1 MSSDL
6 KQTYLTRNGGD
17 TCAAAA
23 ELARSLMQGDAT
35 SFRAGYSADNAAIA
49 AAEVFDLTAE
59 QVNAVSVS
67 VGASVAV
74 VRAALREGAS

>member
-1 MSSDL
+1 
-6 KQTYLTRNGGD
+6 
-17 TCAAAA
+17 
-23 ELARSLMQGDAT
+23 MQGDAT

-74 VRAALREGAS
+74 VRAALRQGAS